1 MKKENF
7 FKANLNESELSNFLV
22 NLNESEQERFL
33 EILNDESFNLDDLSE
48 IGEEDASVHNLHVDC
63 WRNSWFFVY
72 YVRAYRDC
80 EIFTP
85 QAMKV
90 IDDCAYRYNLTLYA
104 KYYENYLEDEDKMLP
119 FFKVWDEYAD
129 FIRKVNKYITDELE
143 IDVAGYESD
152 DNEDDFTVALEDFK
166 EDIDEYYNSRSLD
179 YFKKISAINFRL
191 NEMRINIVETII
203 IIEELLCD
211 FVDEYEHK
219 ISDLEK
225 AQELIKKANKLI
237 ENAQEGAIVN
247 NCVNFKWIYDNDL
260 IDINVTR
267 DLESKTL

>member
-7 FKANLNESELSNFLV
+7 FKANLNESELPSFLAE
-22 NLNESEQERFL
+22 LNDDEQERFV
-33 EILNDESFNLDDLSE
+33 EILNDESFNLDDLNE
-48 IGEEDASVHNLHVDC
+48 LGEEDASVHNLHVDC

-90 IDDCAYRYNLTLYA
+90 IDDCAYRYNLALYA
-104 KYYENYLEDEDKMLP
+104 KYYETYLEDSDKMLP

-152 DNEDDFTVALEDFK
+152 DDEDDFTIALKDFK
-166 EDIDEYYNSRSLD
+166 DDIDEYYNPRSLD

-211 FVDEYEHK
+211 FADEYEHK

-237 ENAQEGAIVN
+237 ENAQQGAIVN
-247 NCVNFKWIYDNDL
+247 NCVNFKWIYDNNL
-260 IDINVTR
+260 IDARVTS